1 MFRPD
6 YMRNEEESNLNC
18 KNTGATVLKGA
29 PRWTLKREKGR
40 NRAQGCVQMDPC
52 ASGSS

>member
-29 PRWTLKREKGR
+29 PRWTLAREKGR
-40 NRAQGCVQMDPC
+40 NRAQGCAQMDP
-52 ASGSS
+52 